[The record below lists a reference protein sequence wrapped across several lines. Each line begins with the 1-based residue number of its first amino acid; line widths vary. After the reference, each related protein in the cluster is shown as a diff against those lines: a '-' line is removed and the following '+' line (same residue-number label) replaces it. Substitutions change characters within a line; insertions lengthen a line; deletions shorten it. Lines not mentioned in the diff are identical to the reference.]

1 MNTVEISAADVKKLR
16 DMTGA
21 GMMDCKKALAE
32 SNGDIDGAIDYLRKK
47 GAKVAEL
54 RAGRDA
60 NEGVVIAQTTPD
72 QTRGVIVYVSCE
84 TDFVAKN
91 EDFVKFVQT
100 VADIALEKNCKNID
114 ELHAQDMN
122 GVTVKERVGEKVG
135 AIGEN
140 ISIAGFE
147 TISGEMV
154 VPYNHSHRVG
164 VLVALSKKGGD
175 SFFAI
180 GKDVAMQVAAMR
192 PVTLDESSVTEDM
205 KQRELAIAKE
215 KAIAEG
221 KPESMIEK
229 IAEGA
234 LKKFYKEMTLVNQE
248 FVKDPKKTVAQ
259 VVSEVDKDL
268 KVAGFKRCELGS
280 K

>member
-1 MNTVEISAADVKKLR
+1 MEISAADVKKLR

-21 GMMDCKKALAE
+21 GMMDCKKALSEA
-32 SNGDIDGAIDYLRKK
+32 NGDIDGAIDYLRKR

-60 NEGVVIAQTTPD
+60 NEGVVIAQVNAD
-72 QTRGVIVYVSCE
+72 QTKGVVVYVGCE

-91 EDFVKFVQT
+91 EDFIKFVQT
-100 VADIALEKNCKNID
+100 ITDIAMANNCTTLD
-114 ELHAQDMN
+114 ELLGQDMN
-122 GVTVKERVGEKVG
+122 GVTIKERVGEKVG

-147 TISGEMV
+147 TLSGEMI
-154 VPYNHSHRVG
+154 VPYNHSYRVG
-164 VLVALSKKGGD
+164 VLVALNKKGGD

-180 GKDVAMQVAAMR
+180 GKDVAMQAAAMR
-192 PVTLDESSVTEDM
+192 PATLDESSVTEDM
-205 KQRELAIAKE
+205 RQREMAIARE

-221 KPESMIEK
+221 KPESMVEK

-234 LKKFYKEMTLVNQE
+234 LKKFFKEMTLVNQE

-259 VVSEVDKDL
+259 VVSEVDKEL
-268 KVAGFKRCELGS
+268 KIVGFKRCELGS

>member
-1 MNTVEISAADVKKLR
+1 VEISAADVKKLR

-21 GMMDCKKALAE
+21 GMMDCKKALSEA
-32 SNGDIDGAIDYLRKK
+32 NGDIDGAIDYLRKK

-60 NEGVVIAQTTPD
+60 NEGVVIAKVNAD
-72 QTRGVIVYVSCE
+72 QTKGVVVYVSCE

-100 VADIALEKNCKNID
+100 ITDIALDKNCNNID

-147 TISGEMV
+147 TISGEMI
-154 VPYNHSHRVG
+154 VPYNHSFRAG
-164 VLVALSKKGGD
+164 VLVALNKKGGD
-175 SFFAI
+175 SFQAI

-192 PVTLDESSVTEDM
+192 PVTVDESQVTEDM
-205 KQRELAIAKE
+205 KQREMAIARE
-215 KAIAEG
+215 KAIVEG
-221 KPESMIEK
+221 KPESMVEK

-234 LKKFYKEMTLVNQE
+234 LKKFFKEMTLVNQE

-259 VVSEVDKDL
+259 VVADVDKDL
-268 KVAGFKRCELGS
+268 KVVGFKRCELGQ

>member
-1 MNTVEISAADVKKLR
+1 MEISAADVKKLR

-21 GMMDCKKALAE
+21 GMMDCKKALSEA
-32 SNGDIDGAIDYLRKK
+32 NGDIDGAIDYLRKK

-60 NEGVVIAQTTPD
+60 NEGVVIAKVNAD
-72 QTRGVIVYVSCE
+72 QTKGVVVYVSCE

-100 VADIALEKNCKNID
+100 ITDIALDKNCNNID

-147 TISGEMV
+147 TISGEMI
-154 VPYNHSHRVG
+154 VPYNHSFRAG
-164 VLVALSKKGGD
+164 VLVALNKKGGD
-175 SFFAI
+175 SFQAI

-192 PVTLDESSVTEDM
+192 PVTVDESQVTEDM
-205 KQRELAIAKE
+205 KQREMAIARE
-215 KAIAEG
+215 KAIVEG
-221 KPESMIEK
+221 KPESMVEK

-234 LKKFYKEMTLVNQE
+234 LKKFFKEMTLVNQE

-259 VVSEVDKDL
+259 VVADVDKDL
-268 KVAGFKRCELGS
+268 KVVGFKRCELGQ

>member
-1 MNTVEISAADVKKLR
+1 MEISAADVKKLR

-21 GMMDCKKALAE
+21 GMMDCKKALSEA
-32 SNGDIDGAIDYLRKK
+32 NGDIDGAIDYLRKR

-60 NEGVVIAQTTPD
+60 NEGVVIAQVNAD
-72 QTRGVIVYVSCE
+72 QTKGVVVYVGCE

-91 EDFVKFVQT
+91 EDFIKFVQT
-100 VADIALEKNCKNID
+100 ITDIAMANNCTTLD
-114 ELHAQDMN
+114 ELLGQDMN
-122 GVTVKERVGEKVG
+122 GVTIKERVGEKVG

-147 TISGEMV
+147 TLSGEMI
-154 VPYNHSHRVG
+154 VPYNHSYRVG
-164 VLVALSKKGGD
+164 VLVALNKKGGD

-180 GKDVAMQVAAMR
+180 GKDVAMQAAAMR
-192 PVTLDESSVTEDM
+192 PATLDESSVTEDM
-205 KQRELAIAKE
+205 RQREMAIERE

-221 KPESMIEK
+221 KPESMVEK

-234 LKKFYKEMTLVNQE
+234 LKKFFKEMTLVNQE

-259 VVSEVDKDL
+259 VVSEVDKEL
-268 KVAGFKRCELGS
+268 KIVGFKRCELGS

>member
-1 MNTVEISAADVKKLR
+1 MEISAADVKKLR

-21 GMMDCKKALAE
+21 GMMDCKKALSEA
-32 SNGDIDGAIDYLRKK
+32 NGDIDGAIDYLRKK

-60 NEGVVIAQTTPD
+60 NEGVVIAKVNAD
-72 QTRGVIVYVSCE
+72 QTKGVVVYVSCE

-100 VADIALEKNCKNID
+100 ITDIALDKNCNNID

-147 TISGEMV
+147 TISGEMI
-154 VPYNHSHRVG
+154 VPYNHSFRAG
-164 VLVALSKKGGD
+164 VLVALNKKGGD
-175 SFFAI
+175 SFQAI

-192 PVTLDESSVTEDM
+192 PVTVDESQVTEDM
-205 KQRELAIAKE
+205 KQREMAIARE

-221 KPESMIEK
+221 KPESMVEK

-234 LKKFYKEMTLVNQE
+234 LKKFFKEMTLVNQE

-259 VVSEVDKDL
+259 VVADVDKDL
-268 KVAGFKRCELGS
+268 KVVGFKRCELGQ

>member
-1 MNTVEISAADVKKLR
+1 MDISAADVKKLR
-16 DMTGA
+16 DLTGA
-21 GMMDCKKALAE
+21 GMMDCKKALSE
-32 SNGDIDGAIDYLRKK
+32 SNGDIDGAIDYLRKR

-60 NEGVVIAQTTPD
+60 NEGVVITKVNAD
-72 QTRGVIVYVSCE
+72 QTKGVVVYISCE

-91 EDFVKFVQT
+91 EEFIKFVQT
-100 VADIALEKNCKNID
+100 ITDIAMDKNCSTLA
-114 ELHAQDMN
+114 ELLTQDMN
-122 GVTVKERVGEKVG
+122 GVTIKERVDEKVG

-147 TISGEMV
+147 TLTGEMI
-154 VPYNHSHRVG
+154 VPYNHSNRVG
-164 VLVALSKKGGD
+164 VIVALNKKGGD

-180 GKDVAMQVAAMR
+180 GRDVAMQAAAMR
-192 PVTLDESSVTEDM
+192 PAVVDESSVTEDM
-205 KQRELAIAKE
+205 KQREMAIAKE

-221 KPESMIEK
+221 KPESMVEK

-259 VVSEVDKDL
+259 VVSEVDKEL
-268 KVAGFKRCELGS
+268 KIVGFKRCELGS